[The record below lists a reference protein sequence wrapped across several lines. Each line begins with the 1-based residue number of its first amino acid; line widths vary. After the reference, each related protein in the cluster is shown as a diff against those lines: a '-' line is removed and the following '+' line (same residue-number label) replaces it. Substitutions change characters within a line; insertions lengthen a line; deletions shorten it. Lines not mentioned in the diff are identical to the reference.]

1 MALATTQIAAHM
13 ELTIIIDSVICVKYP
28 CIMSFFSIVS
38 YFIGLTFLM
47 LCSSF
52 FSGSETALSALTKI
66 QLQKFREDKR
76 KSSVSIVNFLDN
88 PRRLF
93 ITVLFGNTL
102 VNMAFV
108 SITGS
113 LIYNHLFMGRNL
125 GLAYVVAILTQTF
138 LLLIFGEITPKTY
151 AIKNSEKFSESV
163 ARPLWIF
170 SQLIFPFRRA
180 LRYLTDIILPLFG
193 VVSEPE
199 QASLT
204 SDEIRAII
212 KTTEEQ
218 GALDAEEGEILHN
231 IFELHD
237 IEAREAMIPRP
248 EIVCIEVS
256 RTIQEAF
263 NLTKN
268 SGHSRLPVYRKKID
282 NICGIFYVKDLPP
295 WKGLRID
302 RMDGRT
308 IEQLTLGEF
317 LASSEILNE
326 LNPGNENT
334 LVRPPLFI
342 FKTKKIGALMREMT
356 KEKQQMAILLDE
368 FGGVSGLI
376 TTEDIVE
383 EVLGEIFDEYDTV
396 SELTITRDPADPS
409 SVLVPGF
416 ASIRSVNKRLK
427 LKIDAA
433 GVDTIGGYVV
443 QLFGVIPEEG
453 DAVIDRVNG
462 LEFEVLHMEKR
473 RIGLFKL
480 RRKKS
485 KKEKKAG
492 AFLMTLLLIPLF
504 GMVLTGT
511 SIKISAKAGGI
522 SLFIFGFMLV
532 FALLLLGF
540 YAGSETAVVS
550 ASKARIDVLAEQ
562 RNRRAA
568 IIKRLLQ
575 EPDKMLGTIL
585 VGTNLMATAAGVAGL
600 RLVNSLLPGRVGLQE
615 FVNTVVMTLIILV
628 FCEIIPKTTFRVKA
642 DTLALRSAF
651 GLWISSILYYPVVS
665 LVTKITNFV
674 VKIAGDEESKE
685 KIRIMREELRLL
697 AKMGAK
703 EGVIKKEQ
711 LQMISSVLDLET
723 LTLEKVMTPLV
734 DITVLPKEATI
745 EEFYKKVSETGFS
758 RMPVY
763 EERVD
768 NLIGLVNVLDV
779 LYSESQPS
787 TIAPFIKMEVR
798 HEPESRRVYSLLQE
812 LQRSQNP
819 MVFVVDEYGGVAGLV
834 TIEDLI
840 EEILGEIRDE
850 KDREEQGLI
859 RKISENFIECD
870 GKTEIQLLNDFYRMS
885 IPPGKYNTIAGYAI
899 FLMGRIPKRGE
910 FVETD
915 RLKIT
920 VLGADPRSIRRVR
933 IQKK

>member
-1 MALATTQIAAHM
+1 MNL
-13 ELTIIIDSVICVKYP
+13 
-28 CIMSFFSIVS
+28 FSILSHFV
-38 YFIGLTFLM
+38 GLIVLM

-66 QLQKFREDKR
+66 QLQKFREDKK
-76 KSSVSIVNFLDN
+76 KSSTSIVNFLDN

-113 LIYNHLFMGRNL
+113 LIYNHLFMGRNPA
-125 GLAYVVAILTQTF
+125 LAYVVAILTQTF

-151 AIKNSEKFSESV
+151 AIKHSEKFSKSV
-163 ARPLWIF
+163 ARPLWVF
-170 SQLIFPFRRA
+170 SKLIFPFRRA
-180 LRYLTDIILPLFG
+180 LRYLTDIILPVFG
-193 VVSEPE
+193 VRSDFE
-199 QASLT
+199 QVPLT

-212 KTTEEQ
+212 KATEEQ
-218 GALDAEEGEILHN
+218 GALGEEEREILHN

-237 IEAREAMIPRP
+237 IEAREAMIPRTKM
-248 EIVCIEVS
+248 VCIELS
-256 RTIQEAF
+256 KTIQEAF
-263 NLTKN
+263 DLTKN

-282 NICGIFYVKDLPP
+282 NICGIFYVKDMPR
-295 WKGLRID
+295 WKGLR
-302 RMDGRT
+302 MDGMEGRT
-308 IEQLTLGEF
+308 VEQLKISEF
-317 LASSEILNE
+317 LASREILNK
-326 LNPGNENT
+326 LNPSNENT
-334 LVRPPLFI
+334 LVRPPLFV
-342 FKTKKIGALMREMT
+342 FEAQKIGTLMREMT
-356 KEKQQMAILLDE
+356 REKQQMAILLDE
-368 FGGVSGLI
+368 FGGASGLI
-376 TTEDIVE
+376 TTEDIIE

-396 SELTITRDPADPS
+396 SELTIARDPADPA

-416 ASIRSVNKRLK
+416 ASIRSVNKRMK

-433 GVDTIGGYVV
+433 GVDTIGGYAV

-453 DAVIDRVNG
+453 DAVIDNVNG

-473 RIGLFKL
+473 RIGLLKL

-485 KKEKKAG
+485 KKEKKAR
-492 AFLMTLLLIPLF
+492 ASLMSFLLFPLSGLALIESSKEISGQTA
-504 GMVLTGT
+504 GM
-511 SIKISAKAGGI
+511 

-540 YAGSETAVVS
+540 YAGSETAVIS

-562 RNRRAA
+562 KNRRAT

-575 EPDKMLGTIL
+575 EPDKMLGTVL
-585 VGTNLMATAAGVAGL
+585 VGTNLMSTAAGVAGL
-600 RLVNSLLPGRVGLQE
+600 RLTNSLLPGREGLQQL
-615 FVNTVVMTLIILV
+615 VNTVVMTLIIMI
-628 FCEIIPKTTFRVKA
+628 FCEIIPKTTFRIKA
-642 DTLALRSAF
+642 ETLALRSAF
-651 GLWISSILYYPVVS
+651 GLWISSIFYYPIVS
-665 LVTKITNFV
+665 FVTKITNFA
-674 VKIAGDEESKE
+674 VKIAGDKESKE

-703 EGVIKKEQ
+703 EGIIKKEQ

-734 DITVLPKEATI
+734 DITVLPQEATI
-745 EEFYKKVSETGFS
+745 EEFYKQVSETGFS
-758 RMPVY
+758 RIPVY

-779 LYSESQPS
+779 LYSEGQPS

-798 HEPESRRVYSLLQE
+798 HEPESRRVYSLLRE

-850 KDREEQGLI
+850 KDREELGLI
-859 RKISENFIECD
+859 HKISENFIECD
-870 GKTEIQLLNDFYRMS
+870 GKTAVQLLNDSYRMS
-885 IPPGKYNTIAGYAI
+885 IPTGKYNTIAGYAI

-910 FVETD
+910 FVETE

-920 VLGADPRSIRRVR
+920 VLSADPRSIRRVR
-933 IQKK
+933 LQKK

>member
-1 MALATTQIAAHM
+1 M
-13 ELTIIIDSVICVKYP
+13 ELTIIIDCVIWVKYP
-28 CIMSFFSIVS
+28 YIMNPFSIVS
-38 YFIGLTFLM
+38 HFIGLTFLM

-66 QLQKFREDKR
+66 QLQKFREDKK
-76 KSSVSIVNFLDN
+76 KSSASIVNFLDN
-88 PRRLF
+88 PRRMF
-93 ITVLFGNTL
+93 ITVLFGNIL

-151 AIKNSEKFSESV
+151 AIKHSEKFSKSV

-180 LRYLTDIILPLFG
+180 LRYLTDIILHLFG
-193 VVSEPE
+193 VRSDLE
-199 QASLT
+199 QAPLT

-212 KTTEEQ
+212 KATEEQ
-218 GALDAEEGEILHN
+218 GALDEEEGEILQN

-248 EIVCIEVS
+248 EMVRIEIS
-256 RTIQEAF
+256 KTIQEAF

-268 SGHSRLPVYRKKID
+268 SGHSRIPVYRKKID
-282 NICGIFYVKDLPP
+282 NICGIFYVKDLPR

-302 RMDGRT
+302 GMDGRT
-308 IEQLTLGEF
+308 IEQLTIGEF

-334 LVRPPLFI
+334 LIRPPLFI
-342 FKTKKIGALMREMT
+342 FKTKNIGALMREMT

-443 QLFGVIPEEG
+443 RLFGVIPEEG
-453 DAVIDRVNG
+453 DAVIDKVNG

-492 AFLMTLLLIPLF
+492 AFLMTLPLF

-511 SIKISAKAGGI
+511 SIEISAQASGV

-562 RNRRAA
+562 RNKRAT

-575 EPDKMLGTIL
+575 EPDKMLGTVL
-585 VGTNLMATAAGVAGL
+585 VGTNLMSTAAGVAGL
-600 RLVNSLLPGRVGLQE
+600 RLMNSFLPGREGLQE
-615 FVNTVVMTLIILV
+615 FVNTVVMTLLILV
-628 FCEIIPKTTFRVKA
+628 FCEIIPKTIFRVKA

-651 GLWISSILYYPVVS
+651 GLWISSIFFYPVVS

-711 LQMISSVLDLET
+711 LQMVSSVLDLET
-723 LTLEKVMTPLV
+723 LTLDKVMTPLV
-734 DITVLPKEATI
+734 YITVLPKEATI
-745 EEFYKKVSETGFS
+745 EEFYKRVSETGFS
-758 RMPVY
+758 RIPVY

-812 LQRSQNP
+812 LQRSQSP
-819 MVFVVDEYGGVAGLV
+819 MVFVVDEYGGVVGLV

-859 RKISENFIECD
+859 HKISENFIECD
-870 GKTEIQLLNDFYRMS
+870 GKTEIQLLNDLYGMS
-885 IPPGKYNTIAGYAI
+885 IRPGNYNTIAGYTI
-899 FLMGRIPKRGE
+899 FLMERIPKRGE
-910 FVETD
+910 FVETE